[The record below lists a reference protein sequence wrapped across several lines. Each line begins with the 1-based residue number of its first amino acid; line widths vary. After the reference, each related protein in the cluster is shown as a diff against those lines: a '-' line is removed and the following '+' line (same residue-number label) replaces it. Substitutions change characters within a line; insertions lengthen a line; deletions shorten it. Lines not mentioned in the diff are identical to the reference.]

1 MSLFSELR
9 RRNVLRVALAYVV
22 LAWLAL
28 ELTGLAVAG
37 GQLPAWTYRFLA
49 AMLLIGWPLA
59 LVFSWIYELTPEGL
73 KREVEVEREQSMHR
87 STGQRL
93 MRVTLAAALL
103 IVLINL
109 GRVALN

>member
-9 RRNVLRVALAYVV
+9 RRNVLRVALAYGV
-22 LAWLAL
+22 LGWLAL
-28 ELTGLAVAG
+28 ELTDLAVAG

-49 AMLLIGWPLA
+49 AMLLIGWPAA

-73 KREVEVEREQSMHR
+73 KREVKVELEQSLHR
-87 STGQRL
+87 GTGQRL
-93 MRVTLAAALL
+93 RRVTLAAIVL

-109 GRVALN
+109 GRVLLN